1 MNFSCLDFVSLF
13 SSMIFRIL
21 ETVDCANSFVVRI
34 NNTPL
39 VFTTPEITSSFTS
52 TSRRFDSP
60 VKDAVS
66 REELPETTIPS
77 NGIRSPG
84 FTWIISPICT
94 SVGSTLINSVPLCT
108 YA

>member
-39 VFTTPEITSSFTS
+39 VFTTPDITSSFTS

-60 VKDAVS
+60 VRDAVS
-66 REELPETTIPS
+66 REELPFTITPS
-77 NGIRSPG
+77 KGIRSPG
-84 FTWIISPICT
+84 FT
-94 SVGSTLINSVPLCT
+94 
-108 YA
+108 